1 MRLDASALN
10 KFDDLADIRFSSNP
24 DGARARIVT
33 RSVSRGPERAFV
45 DSRKDVPS
53 REFSICAVK
62 FRDDPQFAI
71 GIAEAVA
78 LAVRYFFDI
87 FSSYFECLGGGGAGF
102 SALAAER
109 TSSFVNTAKR
119 NGCNSRK

>member
-45 DSRKDVPS
+45 DSRKGVRS
-53 REFSICAVK
+53 REFSIYAVK

-71 GIAEAVA
+71 AIAEAVA

-87 FSSYFECLGGGGAGF
+87 FSSYFECLGGGAGF